1 MKAKHRPSCD
11 GRAFHFLP
19 PALRMLL
26 YFYSIDIAEFA
37 ANKFADRSSLASH
50 GIMANVQVST
60 ANVMKDSAVKGCAES
75 REVQ

>member
-11 GRAFHFLP
+11 GRAF
-19 PALRMLL
+19 
-26 YFYSIDIAEFA
+26 IAEFA

>member
-1 MKAKHRPSCD
+1 
-11 GRAFHFLP
+11 
-19 PALRMLL
+19 MLL
-26 YFYSIDIAEFA
+26 YFYSTDIAEFA

>member
-26 YFYSIDIAEFA
+26 YFYST
-37 ANKFADRSSLASH
+37 NKFADRSSLASH